1 MGLFTGFSVISGIEL
16 IYWIWFKVTFKDSF
30 LLISIRFSSQVVFHK
45 KDQVAPVNE
54 PEAPPP
60 TPQPPCCSACENS
73 VPATKMQE
81 VEKELQDQ
89 QITLE
94 SQKSTLENQQKEIEE
109 LKLAVRMNTFS
120 EAGRVFDTVFKP
132 PPTIAEEAEEEVKE
146 ETTSNEVSLAK

>member
-1 MGLFTGFSVISGIEL
+1 MVQGDLRGF
-16 IYWIWFKVTFKDSF
+16 FFPN
-30 LLISIRFSSQVVFHK
+30 SIRFSSQVVFHK
-45 KDQVAPVNE
+45 KDQVVPVNE

-60 TPQPPCCSACENS
+60 PPPAVCCSACENS

-109 LKLAVRMNTFS
+109 LKLAVKLNTFS

-132 PPTIAEEAEEEVKE
+132 PPTIAEEAEEELKE
-146 ETTSNEVSLAK
+146 EKASNEVVLAR

>member
-16 IYWIWFKVTFKDSF
+16 IYWIWFKVTFLNTF

-45 KDQVAPVNE
+45 KDQVVPVNE

-60 TPQPPCCSACENS
+60 PPPPACCSACENS
-73 VPATKMQE
+73 VSATKMQE

-94 SQKSTLENQQKEIEE
+94 SQKSTLENQQKDIEE

-132 PPTIAEEAEEEVKE
+132 PPTIAEEADEEVKE

>member
-1 MGLFTGFSVISGIEL
+1 
-16 IYWIWFKVTFKDSF
+16 
-30 LLISIRFSSQVVFHK
+30 
-45 KDQVAPVNE
+45 
-54 PEAPPP
+54 
-60 TPQPPCCSACENS
+60 
-73 VPATKMQE
+73 MQE

-109 LKLAVRMNTFS
+109 LKLAVKMNTFS

-146 ETTSNEVSLAK
+146 EEEKTANEVFIVTCKKLKHLQELPNNVANTDDLEKELAEIVIDAPPVILAEVG

>member
-60 TPQPPCCSACENS
+60 PPPPCCSACENS